1 MFVTVRSVKKD
12 EKGYYDELLRYSK
25 EHLMLYPYH
34 LSDFIV
40 SGMRITPFQY
50 YISIMQVNFNLYII
64 DTFYLSYNFIA
75 YLPLK
80 LFKGSHGTREEL

>member
-1 MFVTVRSVKKD
+1 MILHVENFKCISVRGFLAVRSVKKD
-12 EKGYYDELLRYSK
+12 ERGYYDELLRYSK

-50 YISIMQVNFNLYII
+50 YISIMQVI
-64 DTFYLSYNFIA
+64 
-75 YLPLK
+75 
-80 LFKGSHGTREEL
+80 